1 MLVSICY
8 KTINNSVSIFHS
20 QFALDMFFFFKQFQ
34 SHCFYKAFSY
44 TSFFFSCPGDSFP
57 RGNYVDNKSS
67 EKQFSLGEI
76 SRGILSGGNYLWGNF
91 PGAIIRGAIIQGAI
105 SGEQF
110 SRRQLSEG
118 QLSGRQFSSGAIV
131 WTSLFQYFC
140 YFCILSKWQKL
151 CHFLRKN
158 VILY

>member
-8 KTINNSVSIFHS
+8 KSINNSVSIFHS

-44 TSFFFSCPGDSFP
+44 TSFFFSCPGGSFP
-57 RGNYVDNKSS
+57 RGTYVDNKSS

-76 SRGILSGGNYLWGNF
+76 SRGILSGSNYPRGNYPGGNF
-91 PGAIIRGAIIQGAI
+91 WGTIFQEAIVWGAIIWEAVFLGGNCLDIA
-105 SGEQF
+105 
-110 SRRQLSEG
+110 LSVF
-118 QLSGRQFSSGAIV
+118 L
-131 WTSLFQYFC
+131 LLLYFV
-140 YFCILSKWQKL
+140 